1 MNEWKWHQ
9 FFISEHFFICC
20 FGYGKPTI
28 EISLL
33 WSLVRLSCVCSF
45 KIPVC
50 ESLIFWICTGGGC
63 IVACLC
69 VCVCILIVL
78 NRTTKCAL
86 FGGHRPSFRLSNRC
100 FMFMQDQEKKKWKTR
115 HDKSNQPIH
124 TRANDFWYV
133 CTRTIFFSR
142 ALLYKKRKKKKI
154 YIEYIEWK
162 KKTRTT
168 TWQTRNSAHTHK
180 LTQSNVI
187 IIILPKFRDICACL
201 CVCVICCL
209 SFLFL
214 IFVCFLRCS
223 HYTNIVLRKVRSV
236 QCQVVQCL
244 AGKHIL

>member
-20 FGYGKPTI
+20 FGYGKLTI

-100 FMFMQDQEKKKWKTR
+100 FMFMQDQEKKNEKPDMINQTNQFIHARTISGTFARARSFSLAHCFTR
-115 HDKSNQPIH
+115 KEKKRRYILNILNEKKKHARPLGRLETQLIH
-124 TRANDFWYV
+124 T
-133 CTRTIFFSR
+133 
-142 ALLYKKRKKKKI
+142 
-154 YIEYIEWK
+154 
-162 KKTRTT
+162 
-168 TWQTRNSAHTHK
+168 NSH
-180 LTQSNVI
+180 N
-187 IIILPKFRDICACL
+187 RM
-201 CVCVICCL
+201 
-209 SFLFL
+209 
-214 IFVCFLRCS
+214 
-223 HYTNIVLRKVRSV
+223 
-236 QCQVVQCL
+236 
-244 AGKHIL
+244 